1 MSNTARLP
9 KRVTTPTLLQ
19 MEPVECGAAALGIVL
34 GCHGRIVPL
43 VELRLASGVSRDGGK
58 LANVRLA
65 AQGYG
70 LLATERFIEN
80 LDGFAGVRCP
90 AILFWN
96 FNHFLVLE
104 GFGRDRVYLN
114 DPASGPREVTYAEFT
129 AAFTGTLLELEPG
142 PGFKTGGRQ
151 AGWIEAL
158 RARLRGSEMA
168 LLYVVLVSLALV
180 LPGLV
185 VPVFSQIFVDEFLTR
200 GNRDWVKP
208 LLLAMAL
215 TAVCRAVLTWLQQ
228 HYLLRLETKL
238 SIVSSGK
245 FLAHVLRLPMV
256 FFSQR
261 FGGEIA
267 SRVAINDQ
275 VAQVFSGELATSIL
289 GLITMVIYAA
299 VMLQYNVMLTLL
311 SLAIAALNMAVLW
324 AVARRRD
331 DANQHLLQEQGKL
344 TGATM
349 AGLQMIET
357 LKGTGSETQFFAHW
371 AECQARAL
379 NAQQRLGAST
389 GLLTVVPPV
398 LMAVNN
404 ALLLGAGGFLVMQGR
419 LSLGMLV
426 AFQSLAASFVE
437 PVKKLVALG
446 AALQT
451 VEGGLK
457 RLDDV
462 LASPVDPESAR
473 QAGAEKK
480 GADLKLSGLLELH
493 GLTFGYSRLDPPLIE
508 NFSLRV
514 EPGGRVAL
522 VGPTGCGKS
531 TVSRLVCGF
540 YEPWAGEVRF
550 DGRLRAEIPRAV
562 LANSLALVDQEIF
575 LFEGTI
581 RENLTLW
588 DGTASEAAIVQ
599 AAKDACIHDE
609 ITQRPGGYD
618 SPVEEAG
625 RNFSGGQRQRLEI
638 ARALVNNP
646 TLLVLDEGTSALDA
660 NTETLIDENLRR
672 RGCTCLIIAHRLSTI
687 RDCDE
692 IIVLEHGKILQ
703 RGTHAELLA
712 APGSYA
718 NLVRE

>member
-1 MSNTARLP
+1 MLNTAHLP

-34 GCHGRIVPL
+34 GSYGRIVPL

-65 AQGYG
+65 AQSYG
-70 LLATERFIEN
+70 LVITERFVGN

-104 GFGRDRVYLN
+104 GFGRDRVFLN
-114 DPASGPREVTYAEFT
+114 DPASGPRDVSYGEFT

-142 PGFKTGGRQ
+142 PGFKTGGRRV
-151 AGWIEAL
+151 GWIGAMRE
-158 RARLRGSEMA
+158 RLRGSEKA

-208 LLLAMAL
+208 LLVAMAL
-215 TAVCRAVLTWLQQ
+215 TAVCRALLTWLQQ

-238 SIVSSGK
+238 SIVSSSK
-245 FLAHVLRLPMV
+245 FLSHVLRLPMV

-289 GLITMVIYAA
+289 GMLTMVIYAA

-371 AECQARAL
+371 AEYQARAL

-389 GLLTVVPPV
+389 GFLTVVPPV

-404 ALLLGAGGFLVMQGR
+404 AVLLGAGGFLVMQGR

-451 VEGGLK
+451 VDGGLK

-462 LASPVDPESAR
+462 LASPVDPESAPR
-473 QAGAEKK
+473 SGTSKK
-480 GADLKLSGLLELH
+480 GADLKLSGLLELR
-493 GLTFGYSRLDPPLIE
+493 GLTFGYSRLDPPLVE

-522 VGPTGCGKS
+522 VGATGCGKS

-540 YEPWAGEVRF
+540 YEPWAGEVLF
-550 DGRLRAEIPRAV
+550 DGRARVEIPRAV

-588 DGTASEAAIVQ
+588 DSTAPEAAIVQ
-599 AAKDACIHDE
+599 AAKDACIHDD
-609 ITQRPGGYD
+609 ITRRPGGYD

-660 NTETLIDENLRR
+660 NTEKRIDENLRR

-692 IIVLEHGKILQ
+692 IIVLERGKILQ
-703 RGTHAELLA
+703 RGTHAGLLA
-712 APGSYA
+712 VPGAYA
-718 NLVRE
+718 NLVQE